1 VFSKVA
7 IATDENEVTKK
18 KRGRPAGLKAK
29 KWNNIGRPK
38 NANHKR
44 SICYCW

>member
-1 VFSKVA
+1 MKLFSMSKKKSEATNLDDVFSKVA

-29 KWNNIGRPK
+29 K
-38 NANHKR
+38 
-44 SICYCW
+44 